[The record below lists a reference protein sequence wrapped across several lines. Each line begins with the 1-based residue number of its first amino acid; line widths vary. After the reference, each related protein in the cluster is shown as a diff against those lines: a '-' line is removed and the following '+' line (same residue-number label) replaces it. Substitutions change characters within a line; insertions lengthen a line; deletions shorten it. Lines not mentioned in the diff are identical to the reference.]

1 MTLFS
6 LSSGEPRPWPEINF
20 SFFPN
25 KASLPQPIL
34 LPPVSFMR
42 SRVTWAHFHHK
53 GDPTNTLSLSIG
65 WEALSFLSQGI
76 LQLNFRSFG

>member
-1 MTLFS
+1 
-6 LSSGEPRPWPEINF
+6 
-20 SFFPN
+20 
-25 KASLPQPIL
+25 
-34 LPPVSFMR
+34 MR